1 MVPGRGFDSRR
12 LHQNRKTGI
21 GQRLFDAG
29 HFFFTQRTLTTILD
43 PSKREVGT
51 LVARPRT
58 PLVTAR
64 NIMSELPEDL
74 SKVIQAWSEL
84 PEHVRET
91 IVTLVNK
98 AAQEV
103 AGDWSSV

>member
-1 MVPGRGFDSRR
+1 MPVISFYSEGTYHNTGPVEEGGRDTGCEASDASGDSAE
-12 LHQNRKTGI
+12 HNK
-21 GQRLFDAG
+21 
-29 HFFFTQRTLTTILD
+29 
-43 PSKREVGT
+43 
-51 LVARPRT
+51 
-58 PLVTAR
+58 

-74 SKVIQAWSEL
+74 SKVVQAWSEL

-103 AGDWSSV
+103 AADWSSV

>member
-1 MVPGRGFDSRR
+1 
-12 LHQNRKTGI
+12 
-21 GQRLFDAG
+21 
-29 HFFFTQRTLTTILD
+29 
-43 PSKREVGT
+43 
-51 LVARPRT
+51 
-58 PLVTAR
+58 
-64 NIMSELPEDL
+64 MSELPEDL
-74 SKVIQAWSEL
+74 SKVVQAWSEL